1 MTKDL
6 PTLVLMASKILS
18 WHRFMA
24 SLIEQRLLPMQPED
38 TGDHLGRPN
47 EDPVAPGVC
56 SWNLSPRRRTCSP
69 REGAGPVSL
78 PPGPLELGTVMLWR
92 WQWQLSELR
101 HSHSLSC

>member
-38 TGDHLGRPN
+38 TGDHLERPN

-56 SWNLSPRRRTCSP
+56 SWNLSPQRRTCSP
-69 REGAGPVSL
+69 REGAGQVSL